1 MGRCRIKT
9 VATIVSSQ
17 YVRCKMN
24 ESRDIDKNNI
34 YKKEVK

>member
-1 MGRCRIKT
+1 MGRCRIKAL
-9 VATIVSSQ
+9 ATIVRSQ

-34 YKKEVK
+34 YKLK